1 MKRLFR
7 RLRPT
12 RNWRRRQVV
21 IPALLGFLFVAALVV
36 WGFGR
41 GGSNSVWTQ
50 PPVAISEALDR
61 AERGDIAS
69 ASITGQKIVFT
80 DHSGNRFWSVEKES
94 SMAPAEQL
102 LRQRGVKVTVQATD
116 ESNLGAL
123 FPNLLGLLVLLALLA
138 LLLRRSNL
146 LGNPMGAF
154 TKHLGEARPND
165 AELVTF
171 AEVVGVDEAKHELE
185 EVVQFLKAP
194 AAFKELGARMPRGV
208 LLVGPPGTGKT
219 LLSRAVAGEAKVPY
233 FSLSGSDFVEMF
245 VGVGAA
251 RVRDLFRHAKK
262 NAPCIVFLDEI
273 DALGRRRGGS
283 QIRTN
288 EEREQTLNQLLV
300 EMDGFNTD
308 CAVVVIAAT
317 NRPDVLDPALLRSG
331 RFDRRVAIDAPDL
344 NGRRAILNLYAERKP
359 LGPDI
364 DLDVIARH
372 TPGFTGADLANL
384 LNEAAILAARR
395 RKRTIGSQE
404 LEEASLRVMA
414 GPEKKSRVI
423 SPEEKAIIA
432 YHEVGHALVM
442 KSIAKSDP
450 VHKVSIVSRGQALGV
465 TIQLPTRD
473 RYLTS
478 RSELV
483 SRMAAAMGGRA
494 AEEIIFGDITTGA
507 KQDIEVATNIA
518 RQMVCEF
525 GMSERLGLV
534 TLHRK
539 GDGDNLFF
547 SELTA
552 ADVDAEIR
560 ALTDAAYRQAHQ
572 ICSTRRD
579 TLVRIA
585 EHLQRV
591 ETIDGSELDV
601 LLAQEGVIDL
611 DPDGVPKLP
620 ALRGKAQ
627 IAAAAAQPEPW
638 REDQSTPA
646 EPELGAPPAGGRLGR
661 GWPAGRARLFPRRGR
676 RRRADHLGV

>member
-1 MKRLFR
+1 MKMPVR
-7 RLRPT
+7 RLRVPSSL
-12 RNWRRRQVV
+12 RRKRVT
-21 IPALLGFLFVAALVV
+21 IPALVLVGAV
-36 WGFGR
+36 LMAGLWLLAHT
-41 GGSNSVWTQ
+41 GSNSVWNQ
-50 PPVAISEALDR
+50 PQTPISTVLDR
-61 AERGDIAS
+61 VDQGQIAS
-69 ASITGQKIVFT
+69 ASITGQRILIT
-80 DHSGNRFWSVEKES
+80 DTSGRQSWTIEKDAAMGS
-94 SMAPAEQL
+94 TEQY
-102 LRQRGVKVTVQATD
+102 LRAHAVKVAVQSTD
-116 ESNLGAL
+116 DASFTSML
-123 FPNLLGLLVLLALLA
+123 PNLLGLLVLMALLFIM
-138 LLLRRSNL
+138 LRRSNL
-146 LGNPMGAF
+146 LGNPMGAM
-154 TKHLGEARPND
+154 TKHLADART
-165 AELVTF
+165 AENEQVTF
-171 AEVVGVDEAKHELE
+171 SQVVGVDEAKHELE
-185 EVVQFLKAP
+185 EVVEFLKAP
-194 AAFKELGARMPRGV
+194 QNFGQLGARMPRGI

-262 NAPCIVFLDEI
+262 HSPCIVFLDEI
-273 DALGRRRGGS
+273 DALGRKRGGA

-344 NGRRAILNLYAERKP
+344 NGRRAILSLYAAQKP
-359 LGPDI
+359 LADGI
-364 DLDVIARH
+364 DLDVIARQ

-395 RKRTIGSQE
+395 KKGAIGTEE

-414 GPEKKSRVI
+414 GPEKRSRMI
-423 SPEEKAIIA
+423 TPEEKAIIA

-450 VHKVSIVSRGQALGV
+450 VHKVSVVSRGQALGV
-465 TIQLPTRD
+465 TIQLPVKD

-478 RSELV
+478 KSELRA
-483 SRMAAAMGGRA
+483 RMAAAMGGRA
-494 AEEIIFGDITTGA
+494 AEEIIFGDVTTGA
-507 KQDIEVATNIA
+507 KQDIEFATNIA

-539 GDGDNLFF
+539 GEGDGTFL

-552 ADVDAEIR
+552 ADVDAEVK
-560 ALTDAAYRQAHQ
+560 ALTDAAYKQAYE
-572 ICSTRRD
+572 ICQTRRA

-585 EHLQRV
+585 EHLQVV
-591 ETIDGSELDV
+591 ETIDGDELDR
-601 LLAQEGVIDL
+601 LLQEKPGAPKVIT
-611 DPDGVPKLP
+611 PTVRKEIAG
-620 ALRGKAQ
+620 AAR
-627 IAAAAAQPEPW
+627 IAAAEAQQPW
-638 REDQSTPA
+638 ESAIDESAPA
-646 EPELGAPPAGGRLGR
+646 DDLPPVVAG
-661 GWPAGRARLFPRRGR
+661 
-676 RRRADHLGV
+676 

>member
-1 MKRLFR
+1 MKRFLR
-7 RLRPT
+7 RPSVPASLR
-12 RNWRRRQVV
+12 RKRVV
-21 IPALLGFLFVAALVV
+21 VPAVAVLGVLLLSGLWLLGHS
-36 WGFGR
+36 GE
-41 GGSNSVWTQ
+41 NSVWNKPST
-50 PPVAISEALDR
+50 PISDVLDR
-61 AERGDIAS
+61 VDRGDIVAATISGQRILLTDS
-69 ASITGQKIVFT
+69 AGRQSWTI
-80 DHSGNRFWSVEKES
+80 EKET
-94 SMAPAEQL
+94 SMASTEQY
-102 LRQRGVKVTVQATD
+102 LRSHNVKVAVQSTDDATFT
-116 ESNLGAL
+116 SML
-123 FPNLLGLLVLLALLA
+123 PNLVGLLVLLALLFIM
-138 LLLRRSNL
+138 LRRSNL
-146 LGNPMGAF
+146 LGNPMGAM
-154 TKHLGEARPND
+154 TKHL
-165 AELVTF
+165 AEPRVGDGDQVTF
-171 AEVVGVDEAKHELE
+171 DQVVGVDEAKHELE
-185 EVVQFLKAP
+185 EVVEFLKAP
-194 AAFKELGARMPRGV
+194 GNFGQLGARMPRGI

-344 NGRRAILNLYAERKP
+344 NGRRAILSLYAAQKP
-359 LGPDI
+359 LADNINLDI
-364 DLDVIARH
+364 VARQ

-384 LNEAAILAARR
+384 LNEAAILAARN
-395 RKRTIGSQE
+395 KKQAIGKQE
-404 LEEASLRVMA
+404 LEEAGLRVMA
-414 GPEKKSRVI
+414 GPEKRSRMI
-423 SPEEKAIIA
+423 TPEEKAIIA

-450 VHKVSIVSRGQALGV
+450 VHKVSVVSRGQALGV
-465 TIQLPTRD
+465 TIQLPLKD

-478 RSELV
+478 KSELV
-483 SRMAAAMGGRA
+483 ARMAAAMGGRA
-494 AEEIIFGDITTGA
+494 AEEIIFGDVTTGA
-507 KQDIEVATNIA
+507 KQDIEYATNIA

-539 GDGDNLFF
+539 GDGDSLFF

-552 ADVDAEIR
+552 ADVDAEVK
-560 ALTDAAYRQAHQ
+560 ALTDAAYRQAYE
-572 ICSTRRD
+572 ICESRRA

-585 EHLQRV
+585 DHLQLV
-591 ETIDGSELDV
+591 ETIDGEELDR
-601 LLAQEGVIDL
+601 LLL
-611 DPDGVPKLP
+611 DEAVPVVNVALP
-620 ALRGKAQ
+620 EIVDAAAAPR
-627 IAAAAAQPEPW
+627 IAAAEAHDW
-638 REDQSTPA
+638 DD
-646 EPELGAPPAGGRLGR
+646 GANGSVHDSDPGPPAA
-661 GWPAGRARLFPRRGR
+661 AG
-676 RRRADHLGV
+676 